1 MIELIMLLCETFSSC
16 VSPAQGNEGQIAN
29 MPSSPRVGFW
39 KENSFKGV
47 CFEHLFLFFIQRLS
61 LTDVTLCKQC

>member
-29 MPSSPRVGFW
+29 MPSSPRVGF
-39 KENSFKGV
+39 
-47 CFEHLFLFFIQRLS
+47 
-61 LTDVTLCKQC
+61 